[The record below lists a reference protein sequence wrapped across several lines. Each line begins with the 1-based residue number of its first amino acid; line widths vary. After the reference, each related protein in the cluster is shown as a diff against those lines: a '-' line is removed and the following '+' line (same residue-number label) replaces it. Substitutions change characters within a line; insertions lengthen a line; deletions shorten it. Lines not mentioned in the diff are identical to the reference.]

1 MNLKLNFKSNKVKKN
16 LSINWDKVA
25 IRELK
30 RFEKIYRLK
39 KNSLWINEK
48 NESIKRVRI
57 SVKDGE

>member
-39 KNSLWINEK
+39 KNSL
-48 NESIKRVRI
+48 
-57 SVKDGE
+57 